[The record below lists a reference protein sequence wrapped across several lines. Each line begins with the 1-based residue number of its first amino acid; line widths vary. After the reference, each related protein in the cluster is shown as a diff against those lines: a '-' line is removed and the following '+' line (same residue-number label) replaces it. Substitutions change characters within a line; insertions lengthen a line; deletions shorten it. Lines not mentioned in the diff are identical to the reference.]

1 MSLNRKNRILVCG
14 HNGMVGS
21 AIVRNLRAKNFTNL
35 LLPGRSEL
43 DLTDRNAVAQYFF
56 EYQPEYVILAA
67 AKVGGIQA
75 NMANPVEFLL
85 DNINI
90 QNNVISQAYLNKVTR
105 LLFLGSSCI
114 YPKDCLQPIKEEYLL
129 TGELEPTNEG
139 YALAKIT
146 GLKLLEYYRKQYDF
160 NSISL
165 LPCNLYGT
173 NDNFNLAHA
182 HVLSSLI
189 KKLSDAKELN
199 QPQIEVW
206 GSGVARREF
215 MHVDD
220 LAEAIYHFLENDFDY
235 NPVNIGWGC
244 DISIKE
250 LVHLVG
256 QEVGYTGKVTW
267 DNSKP
272 DGMLR
277 KCLDVSRMK
286 AVGFTPKISLKEGI
300 KQTVLEYTTIN
311 RIA

>member
-21 AIVRNLRAKNFTNL
+21 AIVRNLQAKNFTNL

-189 KKLSDAKELN
+189 KKFSDAKELN

-286 AVGFTPKISLKEGI
+286 AAGFTPKISLKEGI